1 VPSPKRLTPPLS
13 PTVLRSIADTLAETD
28 LGLSNRELQEVL
40 SAANVRDPTPT
51 PSPGTYVRISKR
63 DRLFNALVTRQNADG
78 NANGVLRFVKTAMDP
93 ARYTQNPGQ
102 FDSRRDVLN
111 ETLSFVSLEVTEEG
125 KLRRVE
131 QATTLSEARLRANRL
146 RKHLVERRAHQ
157 RLLSACVEEIRDE
170 NYFHAVLEGAKSLAE
185 HIRQQTGLS
194 TDGHRLISGA
204 FEASGDQS
212 PMLALNAL
220 QTDTER
226 SRHRGLV
233 EGLKGIMSAA
243 RNPAAHEPKV
253 LAQLDESDAI
263 DLLTQM
269 SYLHRQLDRCEV
281 LSRVG

>member
-1 VPSPKRLTPPLS
+1 VASTKSFTPPLS
-13 PTVLRSIADTLAETD
+13 PNVLRSIADTLAETD
-28 LGLSNRELQEVL
+28 LGLSNTELQEVF

-51 PSPGTYVRISKR
+51 PPPGTYIRISKR
-63 DRLFNALVTRQNADG
+63 DRLFNALATKQQADG
-78 NANGVLRFVKTAMDP
+78 HANSVLRFVKTAMDP
-93 ARYTQNPGQ
+93 ARYTQNASR
-102 FDSRRDVLN
+102 FDSRRDALN
-111 ETLSFVSLEVTEEG
+111 ETLCFASLEITEEG
-125 KLRRVE
+125 KLRRVQ

-146 RKHLVERRAHQ
+146 RKHLVERRAHE
-157 RLLSACVEEIRDE
+157 RLLSACVDEIRDE

-185 HIRQQTGLS
+185 HIRQQTGLT

-204 FEASGDQS
+204 FETGGDQS

-233 EGLKGIMSAA
+233 EGLKAIISAA

-253 LAQLDESDAI
+253 LAQLNEADAI

-269 SYLHRQLDRCEV
+269 SYLHRQLDRCAV